1 MALKMD
7 LKGIFIFDIYDI
19 LLQIA
24 TWTVDREQST
34 NKQNTNKSNTPDT
47 VLRFFWKNKNKN
59 KKNFKTSV
67 IVW

>member
-34 NKQNTNKSNTPDT
+34 NKQNTNRFNTPIT
-47 VLRFFWKNKNKN
+47 VLRFF
-59 KKNFKTSV
+59 
-67 IVW
+67 

>member
-24 TWTVDREQST
+24 TWTVDRGQLPQYLGFFEKIKIKIKKIL
-34 NKQNTNKSNTPDT
+34 KQ
-47 VLRFFWKNKNKN
+47 V
-59 KKNFKTSV
+59 
-67 IVW
+67 

>member
-24 TWTVDREQST
+24 TWTVDRGQLSQYLGFFEKIKIKIKKIL
-34 NKQNTNKSNTPDT
+34 KQ
-47 VLRFFWKNKNKN
+47 V
-59 KKNFKTSV
+59 
-67 IVW
+67 

>member
-24 TWTVDREQST
+24 TWTVDRGQLSQYLGFFEKIKMKIKKIL
-34 NKQNTNKSNTPDT
+34 KQ
-47 VLRFFWKNKNKN
+47 V
-59 KKNFKTSV
+59 
-67 IVW
+67 